1 MIAVN
6 DALHKID
13 KEIETK
19 LGSQAGGLSGLF

>member
-19 LGSQAGGLSGLF
+19 LGSQTGGLSGLF